1 MTENGNEFVDYYG
14 VLGVPNTATN
24 TEIKKAYYHLAKQ
37 YHPDMFNNDAEKDI
51 ANQKMT
57 KINQAYNVLKNPKE
71 KEKYDTIYSMYLFF
85 KQEEERK
92 RKQQEELR
100 RKREEERIKQQEK
113 MRREQSELRRRREEE
128 RRKKQEEE
136 LRRKQQAELRRKQEE
151 EQRRWLEEERRR
163 LLEEE
168 PRNFRNRLRE
178 NSFIFLRYS
187 LIFLLILFILSL
199 PTTKIFSEGIISI
212 IVAPKT
218 ISSTIK
224 VIAILTYIFFVYV
237 LYKRIEY
244 KKMEKTIIHFGYDD
258 MKKVYD
264 QGEIEAPSIAI
275 SFSLFMF
282 FMSVAMLAFVDGRN
296 STMNCSILILF
307 LIYFICKYMYKPEED
322 RYINP
327 IECFIIFFCL
337 LVTHDVEA
345 AVICYIALIGLPYL
359 VWKLFLKPRD

>member
-187 LIFLLILFILSL
+187 LIFLLILFILS
-199 PTTKIFSEGIISI
+199 
-212 IVAPKT
+212 
-218 ISSTIK
+218 
-224 VIAILTYIFFVYV
+224 
-237 LYKRIEY
+237 
-244 KKMEKTIIHFGYDD
+244 
-258 MKKVYD
+258 
-264 QGEIEAPSIAI
+264 
-275 SFSLFMF
+275 SL
-282 FMSVAMLAFVDGRN
+282 
-296 STMNCSILILF
+296 
-307 LIYFICKYMYKPEED
+307 
-322 RYINP
+322 
-327 IECFIIFFCL
+327 
-337 LVTHDVEA
+337 
-345 AVICYIALIGLPYL
+345 
-359 VWKLFLKPRD
+359 